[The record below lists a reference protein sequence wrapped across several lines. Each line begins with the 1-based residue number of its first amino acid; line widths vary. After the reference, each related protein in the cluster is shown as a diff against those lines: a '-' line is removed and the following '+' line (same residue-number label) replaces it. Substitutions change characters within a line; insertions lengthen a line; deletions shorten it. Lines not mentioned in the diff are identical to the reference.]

1 MPTSYR
7 YVRLCAW
14 GGPILLAATIF
25 FWGVLGQNLPPY
37 SPALS
42 AQEFADAI
50 ILHAAQIRIGMI
62 FEMPFATLYFV
73 WGVAISKVMQA
84 VERDNDVLSTI
95 QLWGAGFTTVVFM
108 VPCAL
113 WLAIAYRPEVMD
125 PRTLQILYDFAWF
138 FFDMAYMLTT
148 MQTIAIGV
156 CFLSDR
162 RTTPIVPAWVAWLTM
177 WVGIAFVVETMM
189 PLVKSG
195 VFARSGLI
203 NYWIEFSL
211 FFLMM
216 FVLSIYILK
225 AIPRVEREL
234 KTLPGAN

>member
-1 MPTSYR
+1 MPEPYR
-7 YVRLCAW
+7 YVRICAW
-14 GGPILLAATIF
+14 GGPVLLVATLF

-42 AQEFADAI
+42 AQEFADQI
-50 ILHAAQIRIGMI
+50 IAHAAQIRVGMI
-62 FEMPFATLYFV
+62 FELPFSTLYFV
-73 WGVAISKVMQA
+73 WGVAISMVMRA

-95 QLWGAGFTTVVFM
+95 QLWGAGFTTVVFL

-125 PRTLQILYDFAWF
+125 PRTLQILYDFSWF
-138 FFDMAYMLTT
+138 FFDMTYMLTT

-162 RTTPIVPAWVAWLTM
+162 RTVPIVPAWVAWFTM

-216 FVLSIYILK
+216 LVLSIYILK
-225 AIPRVEREL
+225 AIPRVERER
-234 KTLPGAN
+234 KAAVDAG

>member
-1 MPTSYR
+1 MVQSYR
-7 YVRLCAW
+7 YVRACAW
-14 GGPILLAATIF
+14 GGPVLLVATIV
-25 FWGVLGQNLPPY
+25 FWGILGQNLPPY
-37 SPALS
+37 SPALN
-42 AQEFADAI
+42 AQEFADQI
-50 ILHAAQIRIGMI
+50 IAHAARIRIGMI
-62 FEMPFATLYFV
+62 FELPFATLYFV

-84 VERDNDVLSTI
+84 VERENDVLSTI
-95 QLWGAGFTTVVFM
+95 QLWGAGFTTVVFA
-108 VPCAL
+108 VPCAM
-113 WLAIAYRPEVMD
+113 WLTIAYRPEVME
-125 PRTLQILYDFAWF
+125 PKTLQILYDFSWF

-162 RTTPIVPAWVAWLTM
+162 RPVPVIPSWVAWLTM
-177 WVGIAFVVETMM
+177 WVGIAFVVETVM
-189 PLVKSG
+189 PLVKTG

-225 AIPRVEREL
+225 AIPRLEREARDVQ
-234 KTLPGAN
+234 GAR

>member
-1 MPTSYR
+1 MVHSYR
-7 YVRLCAW
+7 YVRMCAW
-14 GGPILLAATIF
+14 GGPVLLVATIV
-25 FWGVLGQNLPPY
+25 FWGILGQNLPPY
-37 SPALS
+37 SPTLS
-42 AQEFADAI
+42 AQEFTDQI
-50 ILHAAQIRIGMI
+50 IAHAARIRIGMI
-62 FEMPFATLYFV
+62 FELPFATLYFI

-95 QLWGAGFTTVVFM
+95 QLWGAGFTTVVFA
-108 VPCAL
+108 VPCAM
-113 WLAIAYRPEVMD
+113 WLTIAYRPEVME
-125 PRTLQILYDFAWF
+125 PKTLQVLYDFSWF

-162 RTTPIVPAWVAWLTM
+162 RSMPVIPSWVAWLTM

-189 PLVKSG
+189 PLVKGG

-225 AIPRVEREL
+225 AIPRLEREHQDVH
-234 KTLPGAN
+234 GAR

>member
-1 MPTSYR
+1 
-7 YVRLCAW
+7 
-14 GGPILLAATIF
+14 
-25 FWGVLGQNLPPY
+25 
-37 SPALS
+37 
-42 AQEFADAI
+42 
-50 ILHAAQIRIGMI
+50 
-62 FEMPFATLYFV
+62 
-73 WGVAISKVMQA
+73 
-84 VERDNDVLSTI
+84 
-95 QLWGAGFTTVVFM
+95 
-108 VPCAL
+108 
-113 WLAIAYRPEVMD
+113 MD
-125 PRTLQILYDFAWF
+125 PRTLQILYDFSWF

-162 RTTPIVPAWVAWLTM
+162 RSTPIVPAWVAWLTM

-225 AIPRVEREL
+225 AIPRVQGER
-234 KTLPGAN
+234 KAASGVG